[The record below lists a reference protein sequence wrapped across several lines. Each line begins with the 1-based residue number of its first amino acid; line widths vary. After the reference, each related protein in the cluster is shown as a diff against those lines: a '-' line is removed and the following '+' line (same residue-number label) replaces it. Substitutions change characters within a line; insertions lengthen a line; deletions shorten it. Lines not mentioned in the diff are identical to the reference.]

1 MTASSPSLRLEQVEN
16 IMEEQRR
23 QSFEDLLQSHQAI
36 VYKVT
41 NTYCWQ
47 LDERADLAQEIVVQL
62 WRAWPQYDTSR
73 SFTTWMYRIALNVAI
88 SFVRQEVR
96 RREVS
101 VPLEE
106 SHHEVAEAPAVDPI
120 HRDRLQR
127 LQGFIERQ
135 PALDRALL
143 LLYQEDRSQREI
155 SEILGITPTNI
166 STKIN
171 RLKQRMRN
179 EI

>member
-1 MTASSPSLRLEQVEN
+1 MTASPPSLHLEQAEK
-16 IMEEQRR
+16 IMDEQRR
-23 QSFEDLLQSHQAI
+23 QNFEELLQSHQAI

-62 WRAWPQYDTSR
+62 WRAWPQYDASR

-96 RREVS
+96 RRQLS
-101 VPLEE
+101 VPLDE
-106 SHHEVAEAPAVDPI
+106 SHHETAEAPRAYPV
-120 HRDRLQR
+120 HSDRLQL
-127 LQGFIERQ
+127 LQSFIDRQ
-135 PALDRALL
+135 PPLDRALL
-143 LLYQEDRSQREI
+143 LLYLEEKSQREI
-155 SEILGITPTNI
+155 SEILGITPSNV